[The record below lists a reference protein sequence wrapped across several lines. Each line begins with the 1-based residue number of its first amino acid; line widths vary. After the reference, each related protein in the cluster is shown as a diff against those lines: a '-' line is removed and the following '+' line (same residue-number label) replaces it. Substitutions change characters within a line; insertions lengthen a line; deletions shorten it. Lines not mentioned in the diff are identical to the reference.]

1 MTIEVNKVQVTN
13 ANSITKNDTQK
24 VAFRGTTS
32 PIPNDSVEISSK
44 KKGISNG
51 AKIASILGAIGVIVG
66 GILLHKHFSAKS
78 ATEAVQQTTKELS
91 QAVKD
96 LVSQGRITQKEAEM
110 FNEIHN
116 LEGEEF
122 VTKAY
127 ELIAKDMGLPKYPKL
142 NISHE
147 TGMQSLGHSGKE
159 ITIYIDNYER
169 TYGKEQLKPEIL
181 STLRHELEHYKQDL
195 IIFLQKGDIPYFEA
209 FTKRYLD
216 RVNMRGIQSGKQSVE
231 DIILDEVHKQGFN
244 NVTRIRTNS
253 SGSCQDWNIN
263 TNNGEIS
270 FVDVVAK
277 KVFEK
282 ETPIVTIRSMT
293 PNELEQLNFTQEE
306 LSKAN
311 EYLEGVRK
319 YRSSDWLNPEFFL
332 PDGNYNLQTIKNNAC
347 ASDTFN
353 SLVERYFNNP
363 LEVGAIHAGE
373 TFRDKFRA
381 FLDAIK

>member
-1 MTIEVNKVQVTN
+1 MTIDVNNVQVTN

-127 ELIAKDMGLPKYPKL
+127 ELIAKDMGFEKFPKL
-142 NISHE
+142 IVSLENK
-147 TGMQSLGHSGKE
+147 GNDLGHAGQD
-159 ITIYIDNYER
+159 ITIYLRGYEKF
-169 TYGKEQLKPEIL
+169 YGKENAKAEIIN
-181 STLRHELEHYKQDL
+181 SLRHELQHYKQD
-195 IIFLQKGDIPYFEA
+195 IIIYTQKGEKAYREAFEERKHWDIVRKATLRNYQLGEALNEEAAHYGYTFPKGQGDINELKRIAFEHDTPIKTIRELTPCDIEKLNLSRGELEKADEFLVGQREYVCAGCFPDRFRKPDKTLDYDKIREDFQAKRIMDSYMGTGYWYNPIEVDAKSAGELLRDKFEA
-209 FTKRYLD
+209 FL
-216 RVNMRGIQSGKQSVE
+216 
-231 DIILDEVHKQGFN
+231 
-244 NVTRIRTNS
+244 
-253 SGSCQDWNIN
+253 
-263 TNNGEIS
+263 
-270 FVDVVAK
+270 A
-277 KVFEK
+277 
-282 ETPIVTIRSMT
+282 
-293 PNELEQLNFTQEE
+293 
-306 LSKAN
+306 
-311 EYLEGVRK
+311 
-319 YRSSDWLNPEFFL
+319 
-332 PDGNYNLQTIKNNAC
+332 
-347 ASDTFN
+347 
-353 SLVERYFNNP
+353 
-363 LEVGAIHAGE
+363 
-373 TFRDKFRA
+373 
-381 FLDAIK
+381 AIK

>member
-51 AKIASILGAIGVIVG
+51 AKIASVLGAIGVIVG

-127 ELIAKDMGLPKYPKL
+127 ELIAKDMGFEKFPKL
-142 NISHE
+142 IVSLENK
-147 TGMQSLGHSGKE
+147 GNDLGHAGQD
-159 ITIYIDNYER
+159 ITIYLRGYEKF
-169 TYGKEQLKPEIL
+169 YGKENAKAEIINA
-181 STLRHELEHYKQDL
+181 LRHELQHYKQD
-195 IIFLQKGDIPYFEA
+195 IIIYTQKGEKAYREAFEEQKHWDIVHKTILRGGGEDTRIRILNEEAARYGYNPKGPKDYNEFYDIAFEHDTPIKTIRTLTPCDIEKLHLSRGELGKADEFLRGNREYICAGCFPDRFRKSDKTLDYDKIREDFQAKRIMDSYNGTGYWYNPIEIDAKSAGELLRDKFEA
-209 FTKRYLD
+209 FL
-216 RVNMRGIQSGKQSVE
+216 
-231 DIILDEVHKQGFN
+231 
-244 NVTRIRTNS
+244 
-253 SGSCQDWNIN
+253 
-263 TNNGEIS
+263 
-270 FVDVVAK
+270 A
-277 KVFEK
+277 
-282 ETPIVTIRSMT
+282 
-293 PNELEQLNFTQEE
+293 
-306 LSKAN
+306 
-311 EYLEGVRK
+311 
-319 YRSSDWLNPEFFL
+319 
-332 PDGNYNLQTIKNNAC
+332 
-347 ASDTFN
+347 
-353 SLVERYFNNP
+353 
-363 LEVGAIHAGE
+363 
-373 TFRDKFRA
+373 
-381 FLDAIK
+381 AIK

>member
-13 ANSITKNDTQK
+13 ANSITKNDAQK

-51 AKIASILGAIGVIVG
+51 AKIASILGAIGVIAG

-127 ELIAKDMGLPKYPKL
+127 ELIAKDMGLEKFPKL
-142 NISHE
+142 NVSHE
-147 TGMQSLGHSGKE
+147 INGDIDGHAGKE
-159 ITIYIDNYER
+159 ITIYLDNAIR
-169 TYGKEQLKPEIL
+169 MYGKDDAKSNIIDI
-181 STLRHELEHYKQDL
+181 LRHELEHYKQDI
-195 IIFLQKGDIPYFEA
+195 IIFLQKGDKNYETA
-209 FTKRYLD
+209 FTEQKRDYIAQKAAF
-216 RVNMRGIQSGKQSVE
+216 RGVSIKDILNEEAAKYDYNPKNQVGNVEELYKIMFEHDTPIQ
-231 DIILDEVHKQGFN
+231 
-244 NVTRIRTNS
+244 TIRTMTP
-253 SGSCQDWNIN
+253 CD
-263 TNNGEIS
+263 
-270 FVDVVAK
+270 
-277 KVFEK
+277 FEK
-282 ETPIVTIRSMT
+282 LHLTP
-293 PNELEQLNFTQEE
+293 EE
-306 LSKAN
+306 LAKAD
-311 EYLEGVRK
+311 EYLESI
-319 YRSSDWLNPEFFL
+319 RSYMTQDRFPENFFL
-332 PDGNYNLQTIKNNAC
+332 PDGKFNIQEIDNSGLLRLFTELQD
-347 ASDTFN
+347 SYLG
-353 SLVERYFNNP
+353 SGYVNNP
-363 LEVGAIHAGE
+363 LEVGARKAGE
-373 TFRDKFRA
+373 SLRDKFRA